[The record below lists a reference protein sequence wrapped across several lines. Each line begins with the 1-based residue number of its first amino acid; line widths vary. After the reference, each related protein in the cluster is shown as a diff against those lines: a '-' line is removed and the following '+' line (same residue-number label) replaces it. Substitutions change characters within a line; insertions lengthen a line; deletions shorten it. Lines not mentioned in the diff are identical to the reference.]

1 MDDREIVAL
10 YWARSET
17 AIAETGR
24 KYGSYCRSIARGLL
38 PREEDCEECVN
49 DTYLRAW
56 ETIPPRRPDTLSTYL
71 GKITRNLAL
80 DRCRYGGREKRGG
93 GQAPLVLEEIGDCV
107 PGPDSAEALLDRV
120 ALADCFDRF
129 LASLPRE
136 KRDIFVRRYWFFSSI
151 EEIARDFAVS
161 ESRVKM
167 ILLRARGQLKDAL
180 EREGL
185 WI

>member
-1 MDDREIVAL
+1 MKDEEIVEL
-10 YWARSET
+10 YWARSEQ
-17 AIAETGR
+17 ALAETE
-24 KYGSYCRSIARGLL
+24 KSYGSYCRSIARGLL
-38 PREEDCEECVN
+38 PQEEDWEECVN

-56 ETIPPRRPDTLSTYL
+56 ETIPPRRPGRLSTYL

-93 GQAPLVLEEIGDCV
+93 GQTPLVLEEISTCV
-107 PGPDSAEALLDRV
+107 PGSDSTQALIDRM
-120 ALADCFDRF
+120 ALVDCFDRF
-129 LASLPRE
+129 LAALPRE
-136 KRDIFVRRYWFFSSI
+136 RRDIFVRRYWFFSSVK
-151 EEIARDFAVS
+151 EIAADFSVS

-167 ILLRARGQLKDAL
+167 ILLRTRGELKETL